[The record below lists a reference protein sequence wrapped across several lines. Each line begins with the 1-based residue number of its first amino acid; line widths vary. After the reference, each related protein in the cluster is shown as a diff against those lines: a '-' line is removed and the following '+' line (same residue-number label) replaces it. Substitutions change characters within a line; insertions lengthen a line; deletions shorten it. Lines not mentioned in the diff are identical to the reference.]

1 MVRHVYERTK
11 RAKTVDEVV
20 VATDDQRVMDAVQSF
35 GGRALMTSPSCPTG
49 TDRLAEASRQIAA
62 DIYVNVQGDE
72 PMIDP
77 ETIDIAVNGLK
88 TDPDAAIA
96 TLSLPLRHL
105 DEMMSDT
112 VVKVVTDA
120 RGHALYFSRS
130 PIPHVRTIER
140 TLEAAAR
147 AAIAAGVTRKHVGLY
162 VFRREA
168 LANFAALPASPL
180 ESLEQLEQLRALHH
194 GMTIL
199 VERVEGE
206 GEGAVA
212 VDTPADLERVRKL
225 ISADS
230 LQTNR

>member
-11 RAKTVDEVV
+11 RAKTIHEVV
-20 VATDDQRVMDAVQSF
+20 VATDDQRVMDAVTAF
-35 GGRALMTSPSCPTG
+35 GGRAIMTSPTCPSG
-49 TDRLAEASRQIAA
+49 TDRLAEASRRLDA

-77 ETIDIAVNGLK
+77 STIDVAVNGLK
-88 TDPDAAIA
+88 ADPDAAIA
-96 TLSLPLRHL
+96 TLSLPLRHI

-112 VVKVVTDA
+112 VVKVVADA

-130 PIPHVRTIER
+130 PIPHVRTAER
-140 TLEAAAR
+140 TLAAAAR

-168 LANFAALPASPL
+168 LANFAALPPSLL
-180 ESLEQLEQLRALHH
+180 EQLEQLEQLRALHH

-206 GEGAVA
+206 GAVA
-212 VDTPADLERVRKL
+212 VDTPDDLERVRAL

-230 LQTNR
+230 LSTTH